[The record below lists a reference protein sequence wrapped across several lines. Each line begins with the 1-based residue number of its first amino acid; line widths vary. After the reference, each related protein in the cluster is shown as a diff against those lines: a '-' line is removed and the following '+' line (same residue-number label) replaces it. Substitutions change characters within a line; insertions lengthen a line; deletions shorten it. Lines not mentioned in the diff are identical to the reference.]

1 MSKLNY
7 SNIDVQRLLNVL
19 NELFLKMKIC
29 SFISYKNLDENLTE
43 ISSKIQNQ
51 ELVQDLKDHYE
62 LLKKFREKH
71 IIQEEEDTKGK
82 EGNEEE
88 EEREYDEDKQGK
100 EKEET
105 KKEKMDLIGVEENSS
120 EETKALAYN
129 CRKLCRK
136 YYRDKEFIK
145 IIDENRGADPDIDD
159 FIQKFED
166 VIVPHFQK
174 KTQMTL
180 EEEESETHMN
190 AVLRQKINELQ
201 DQIQTKTAKYEK
213 LKKDR
218 AKFKNDCQEEIKKIN
233 KEIAT
238 IKDDTTKEL
247 NDLIQKHN
255 EDLNRKKEENDKK
268 LENLRREHER
278 AIDDFNQKKSADA
291 GQEKALRDAYE
302 TQEKKYA
309 AVIGEYDIDMQN
321 NKKDMEEK
329 NKEKEQLTAI
339 LENKK
344 DELDTLENKY
354 QVLKE
359 NFLVTQQKCKDV
371 DYLNKV
377 KERSVE
383 WIQAQFRGYWTRK
396 TMKKKYK
403 FLSALTVNKK
413 PKEEDA
419 GKGKGKGK
427 KKINKF
433 FMILFISYKLIK

>member
-88 EEREYDEDKQGK
+88 EEKEYDEDKQGK

-427 KKINKF
+427 KK
-433 FMILFISYKLIK
+433 

>member
-88 EEREYDEDKQGK
+88 EEREYDDDKQGK

-159 FIQKFED
+159 FIQKFKD

-427 KKINKF
+427 KK
-433 FMILFISYKLIK
+433 